1 MELVHTTYH
10 HMKTKTKLS
19 SPQGPWAQ
27 AKLAPIF
34 CDAATTLEVGKILSD
49 SSHVTLL
56 DHR

>member
-1 MELVHTTYH
+1 MELVLHT
-10 HMKTKTKLS
+10 MKTKTKFS
-19 SPQGPWAQ
+19 SAQGPWAQ
-27 AKLAPIF
+27 AKLTPIF